1 MSSEFFEPNPAM
13 QVSVMTVG
21 IEETPIVIID
31 DFALSTDKIKQ
42 FAYSNALYTPDD
54 QTFYPGVRCPLPDNY
69 ILKLLQSVYQPLY
82 RIYDIELTK
91 RLKPLHSFLSLLTLA
106 PEKLQL
112 LQRLPHFDT
121 NNSYCFA
128 ALHYLADGPHG
139 GTGLYRHKPTQYE
152 RITEQRADKYISSAD
167 QYIQTNGE
175 PEQGYITDST
185 NHYEKYYEVEYKPNR
200 LVIYP
205 SNLLHSV
212 TVNKD
217 NDLSD
222 DPKTGRL
229 TANIFI
235 EFQ

>member
-1 MSSEFFEPNPAM
+1 MSSELFTLNPTMKAN
-13 QVSVMTVG
+13 VIAVG
-21 IEETPIVIID
+21 KEKTPIVVID
-31 DFALSTDKIKQ
+31 NFALDTRLIKEFANNIAQ
-42 FAYSNALYTPDD
+42 FTPDLA
-54 QTFYPGVRCPLPDNY
+54 TLYPGVRCPLPRQY
-69 ILKLLQSVYQPLY
+69 IIKLLQVVYMHLYGIFGIERTKKLTPLN
-82 RIYDIELTK
+82 
-91 RLKPLHSFLSLLTLA
+91 SFLSLLTMD
-106 PEKLQL
+106 PEQLQL
-112 LQRLPHFDT
+112 LQRRPHFDT
-121 NNSYCFA
+121 TKQFCFA
-128 ALHYLADGPHG
+128 VLHYLADGEHG
-139 GTGLYRHKPTQYE
+139 GTALYRHKPTQYE
-152 RITEQRADKYISSAD
+152 RITEQRADTYIRSAK
-167 QYIQTNGE
+167 QFVETNGA
-175 PEQGYITDST
+175 PDQAYITDST